1 VSTTTAAKR
10 STRKTAVKAES
21 TTPAKKGTGKQVGPL
36 FFNPGKP
43 ARAASSGSERQREAE
58 DAVPPSLEGG
68 SAALVNAFL
77 EPRFLWFFEAE
88 VEGQHVVWGATHDRT
103 TGDPQTVSDAIQRAT
118 HTGRGRNLADA
129 KRDLMLS
136 IVVADRGLQTAFKK
150 PVEPRKT
157 ATSKGAAPQVK
168 PGDETKA
175 QKPPTKAEAKRAE
188 KAQATAEANPVTQED
203 VAAEVAATIASLKG
217 EDTKVETP
225 VVETPKPKP
234 PSKQAD
240 EATKTEAPAA
250 V

>member
-21 TTPAKKGTGKQVGPL
+21 KTVAPKAVAP
-36 FFNPGKP
+36 FIYNPGKP
-43 ARAASSGSERQREAE
+43 ARPASSEGERRREAE

-68 SAALVNAFL
+68 SAALVNRFL